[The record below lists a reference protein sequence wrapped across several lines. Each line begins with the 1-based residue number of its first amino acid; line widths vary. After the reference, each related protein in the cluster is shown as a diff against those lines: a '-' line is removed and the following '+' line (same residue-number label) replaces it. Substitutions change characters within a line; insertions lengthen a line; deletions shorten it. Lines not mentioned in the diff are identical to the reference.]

1 MKRRAWL
8 NPVRYCV
15 MQPLRKS
22 VVNHGIK
29 LASRPEVAIHQHQP
43 KVRVEFSAIMCTA
56 TGQTC
61 NCTFNPTHA
70 RKIAL
75 AIWTPVKIA
84 ASTFADWEREIMTAP
99 LIANPKIAASL
110 PPLNTMGQNPAPAR
124 AKLGKDMGQFV
135 AQRLIDFGWMLKQ
148 PRIQRDEF
156 LAIISATSGR
166 SQT

>member
-1 MKRRAWL
+1 MDQLAGVV
-8 NPVRYCV
+8 PFSDQERYGCETARLV
-15 MQPLRKS
+15 ESSEGPWMQPLRKS

-29 LASRPEVAIHQHQP
+29 LASRSEVAIHQHQP
-43 KVRVEFSAIMCTA
+43 KVRVEFSTIMCAA

-84 ASTFADWEREIMTAP
+84 AS
-99 LIANPKIAASL
+99 L

-124 AKLGKDMGQFV
+124 TKLRQDMGQFV

-166 SQT
+166 SQ

>member
-1 MKRRAWL
+1 
-8 NPVRYCV
+8 
-15 MQPLRKS
+15 MQPLPKS
-22 VVNHGIK
+22 VVNHGVK

-43 KVRVEFSAIMCTA
+43 KVRFEFSTIMCAA

-84 ASTFADWEREIMTAP
+84 PSTFADWEWKIMTAL

-110 PPLNTMGQNPAPAR
+110 PPFSAMRQNPAPSR
-124 AKLGKDMGQFV
+124 TKLRQDMRQLV
-135 AQRLIDFGWMLKQ
+135 LQRSLDFGRMMNELG
-148 PRIQRDEF
+148 I
-156 LAIISATSGR
+156 
-166 SQT
+166 